1 MMSQV
6 QNSRDIGGV
15 SSTSFA
21 FAGQSGTLELDQS
34 QSFTGQISGF
44 AGGDQIDLADIAFD
58 SKLATLGYSVNSGNT
73 GGTLSVSDGTHTA
86 NLALL
91 GSYMASNFA
100 MASDGHGGTA
110 VTDSAMLGGV
120 QPLVTPP
127 HV

>member
-1 MMSQV
+1 MRS
-6 QNSRDIGGV
+6 N
-15 SSTSFA
+15 
-21 FAGQSGTLELDQS
+21 
-34 QSFTGQISGF
+34 
-44 AGGDQIDLADIAFD
+44 

-110 VTDSAMLGGV
+110 VTDSAVLGGV